1 MRSMSVTV
9 SASAGGNA
17 HSGIIIPDV
26 HLNPFNIGFG
36 IVVATTARFTVQH
49 TFDNIITTSADQVT
63 WFPHE
68 FVVQASAN
76 IDGNYAFPM
85 QGIRVEISAAN
96 EGGVTGTFIQAGYTE
111 G

>member
-1 MRSMSVTV
+1 MKPQTFTV

-17 HSGIIIPDV
+17 HSGIFSPDY

-36 IVVATTARFTVQH
+36 AIVATTCKFTVEH
-49 TFDNIITTSADQVT
+49 TFINPPSDATEAQ

-68 FVVQASAN
+68 FVVGASAN

-85 QGIRVEISAAN
+85 TGIRIEASAAN
-96 EGGVTGTFIQAGYTE
+96 EGGVSVTFVQAGVRD
-111 G
+111 